1 MNGLARS
8 LKYAGFRA
16 ARVIGVCLLMAV
28 GFIFYFA
35 FLDGARF
42 TLQNL
47 LPRFP
52 FMLLFIGNLM
62 FMIYGMLDVATYTQL
77 TLTYGCTRKNAM
89 ISTVFIHFVQI
100 VALELIMA
108 AACALIPAAWMPL
121 DGTTLCFL
129 ALALFLL
136 GCGLALVTGVLIHRF
151 GKAAY
156 IVVVIIASLGG
167 GVVGGLVGFHGG
179 TTFLMDFVMDLLNI
193 PLLVTVGVIWYA
205 VMAVI
210 CWLCTRKIEVRV

>member
-47 LPRFP
+47 LPR
-52 FMLLFIGNLM
+52 